1 IHNLLY
7 INPIINYRLHTMET
21 EKSILEIKEK
31 IEELKERDENG
42 NTSLSS
48 EINEY
53 EIKLRDLMW
62 SLHLGL
68 SPWEIVQLSRH
79 PERPV
84 LQDYLELIFKN
95 FVEFRGDRYYS
106 DDRAIIG
113 GFAEIGDQK
122 IMLIG
127 HNKGKNTEENVERN
141 FGMSRPEGYRKALR
155 LMKLAE
161 RFTIPI
167 VTFIDTPGAFPGLE
181 AEERGQAEAIA
192 RNITE
197 MTSIEVP
204 IISVV
209 IGEGG
214 SGGAL
219 GIGVGDKILML
230 SNAIYSVISP
240 EGCASILWRDA
251 KYAAD
256 AAAALNLTANSL
268 LNLNVIDEIIKEPS
282 EGAHANYQQTANA
295 VKKSVIKNIK
305 KLKGLSANELIET
318 RFRKYSKIGK
328 FSIVG

>member
-1 IHNLLY
+1 
-7 INPIINYRLHTMET
+7 MEP
-21 EKSILEIKEK
+21 EKSILEIKGK
-31 IEELKERDENG
+31 IEELKERNENG
-42 NTSLSS
+42 NVSLSS
-48 EINEY
+48 EISEY
-53 EIKLRDLMW
+53 ETKLRDLMW

-95 FVEFRGDRYYS
+95 FVEFRGDRHFS

-113 GFAEIGDQK
+113 GFTELGAHK

-127 HNKGKNTEENVERN
+127 HNKGKNTVDNIERN
-141 FGMSRPEGYRKALR
+141 FGMGRPEGYRKALR

-161 RFTIPI
+161 RYNIPI

-192 RNITE
+192 RNLTE
-197 MTSIEVP
+197 MASIEVP

-240 EGCASILWRDA
+240 EGCASILWRDSKFA
-251 KYAAD
+251 SD
-256 AAAALNLTANSL
+256 AAAALNLTASSL
-268 LNLNVIDEIIKEPS
+268 LDLNVIDEIIKEPG
-282 EGAHANYQQTANA
+282 EGAHLNYRQTANA
-295 VKKSVIKNIK
+295 VKKSIINNIK
-305 KLKGLSANELIET
+305 TLKELGTNELVDA
-318 RFRKYSKIGK
+318 RFKKYSEIGR
-328 FSIVG
+328 FSTAG

>member
-1 IHNLLY
+1 
-7 INPIINYRLHTMET
+7 MEP

-31 IEELKERDENG
+31 IEELKERNG
-42 NTSLSS
+42 NGNVSLSS
-48 EINEY
+48 EIIEY
-53 EIKLRDLMW
+53 ENKLRDLMW

-95 FVEFRGDRYYS
+95 FVELRGDRFYA

-113 GFAEIGDQK
+113 GFAELGEHK

-127 HNKGKNTEENVERN
+127 HNKGKNTVDNVERN
-141 FGMSRPEGYRKALR
+141 FGMARPEGYRKALR

-161 RFTIPI
+161 RFNVPI
-167 VTFIDTPGAFPGLE
+167 VTIIDTPGAFPGLE

-192 RNITE
+192 KNLTE
-197 MTSIEVP
+197 MASIEVP

-251 KYAAD
+251 KYASD
-256 AAAALNLTANSL
+256 ASAALKLTASSL
-268 LNLNVIDEIIKEPS
+268 LDLNVIDEIVKEPGD
-282 EGAHANYQQTANA
+282 GAHMNYQQTANA
-295 VKKSVIKNIK
+295 VKKSIIKNIK
-305 KLKGLSANELIET
+305 TLKGLTAKELIDA
-318 RFRKYSKIGK
+318 RFKKYSEIGK
-328 FSIVG
+328 FELAV

>member
-1 IHNLLY
+1 
-7 INPIINYRLHTMET
+7 MEP

-31 IEELKERDENG
+31 IEELKERNG
-42 NTSLSS
+42 DSNDNLSS
-48 EINEY
+48 EIFEY
-53 EIKLRDLMW
+53 EKKLRDLMW
-62 SLHLGL
+62 SLKLDL

-84 LQDYLELIFKN
+84 LQDYIELIVDN
-95 FVEFRGDRYYS
+95 FVELRGDRYYA

-113 GFAEIGDQK
+113 GFAELGDQK

-127 HNKGKNTEENVERN
+127 HNKGKNTEDSIERN
-141 FGMSRPEGYRKALR
+141 FGMGRPEGYRKALR

-161 RFTIPI
+161 RFNLPI

-192 RNITE
+192 KNLTE
-197 MTSIEVP
+197 MASIEVP
-204 IISVV
+204 IIVVV

-251 KYAAD
+251 KFASD
-256 AAAALNLTANSL
+256 AATALNLTASSL
-268 LNLNVIDEIIKEPS
+268 LHLNVIDEIIRES
-282 EGAHANYQQTANA
+282 GEGAHVNYQQTSNA
-295 VKKSVIKNIK
+295 VKKSILKNIK
-305 KLKGLSANELIET
+305 MLKRLTASELIET
-318 RFRKYSKIGK
+318 RFEKYSSIGK
-328 FSIVG
+328 FKLVD